1 MGDTMSGFVIA
12 GNISGAIELAVPE
25 TAGTNKITF
34 PARTGTVI
42 TSADTGS
49 VTNAMLAGSI
59 SNDKLANSTITIG
72 GQSVALGGSITGIGG
87 GGTGAVFDVVRTA
100 FPDQTLPNGTT
111 KITNFTVR
119 LDTNNSFS
127 TGLSRFTPNVAGYYF
142 ISAVAS
148 NSGGIGGQ
156 AYPTMSLYKNGT
168 EVFNSRALQTSSTSP
183 DEEDIDLRGYVLM
196 NGSTD
201 YLELY
206 FYSNQPSGQ
215 LASFWPRI
223 QWYGH
228 MVRAA

>member
-1 MGDTMSGFVIA
+1 MSGFVIA
-12 GNISGAIELAVPE
+12 GNVSGAIELAVPE

-72 GQSVALGGSITGIGG
+72 GQSVALGGSIGGIGS
-87 GGTGAVFDVVRTA
+87 TGAVFDVVRA
-100 FPDQTLPNGTT
+100 INNDRSLSGTL
-111 KITNFTVR
+111 KVTNFTVR

-206 FYSNQPSGQ
+206 FYANQPSGQ

>member
-25 TAGTNKITF
+25 TAGTNTLTL

-49 VTNAMLAGSI
+49 VTNGMLAGSI

-72 GQSVALGGSITGIGG
+72 GQSVALGGSIGG
-87 GGTGAVFDVVRTA
+87 VGATGAVFDVTRTINN
-100 FPDQTLPNGTT
+100 DQTLNGLV
-111 KITNFTVR
+111 KVTNLTVR
-119 LDTNNSFS
+119 LDSNNSFS

-142 ISAVAS
+142 ISAKYGTGGFVLNAS
-148 NSGGIGGQ
+148 P
-156 AYPTMSLYKNGT
+156 YMSLYKNGT
-168 EVFNSRALQTSSTSP
+168 EVFNSTLLVTNANASDVEGARS
-183 DEEDIDLRGYVLM
+183 ELRGYVLM

-206 FYSNQPSGQ
+206 MYANQPGGGN
-215 LASFWPRI
+215 WPRI
-223 QWYGH
+223 QWSGH

>member
-12 GNISGAIELAVPE
+12 GNVSGAIELAVPE

-72 GQSVALGGSITGIGG
+72 GQSVALGGSITGIGNG
-87 GGTGAVFDVVRTA
+87 STGAVFDVVRAINNERGLTG
-100 FPDQTLPNGTT
+100 TL
-111 KITNFTVR
+111 KVTNFTVR

-148 NSGGIGGQ
+148 NSGGLGGQ

-168 EVFNSRALQTSSTSP
+168 EVFNSRALQTSSASA
-183 DEEDIDLRGYVLM
+183 DGDDIDLRGYVLM

-206 FYSNQPSGQ
+206 FYANQPSGQ
-215 LASFWPRI
+215 LTSIWPRI
-223 QWYGH
+223 QWHGH

>member
-1 MGDTMSGFVIA
+1 MSGFVIA
-12 GNISGAIELAVPE
+12 GNVSGAIELAVPE

-119 LDTNNSFS
+119 LDTNNGYS

-142 ISAVAS
+142 ISGRVTS
-148 NSGGIGGQ
+148 DFGFGVNTN
-156 AYPTMSLYKNGT
+156 PTILVYKNGA
-168 EVFNSRALQTSSTSP
+168 EVFSSGPLSGPSNTGLTFGLEAS
-183 DEEDIDLRGYVLM
+183 GYVLM

-206 FYSNQPSGQ
+206 FRVNVVSGA
-215 LASFWPRI
+215 LFYWPKI
-223 QWYGH
+223 QWHGH